1 MWVIWAAD
9 LIWPEAINV
18 HWWFLFA
25 FPGDRTSCKFA
36 AGDEAQNCPRPSA
49 PRHPMAKSLCRI
61 IIFSP
66 SIAQSS
72 PLNMWMEPDARA
84 NLRSQCEWVRAWLPF
99 GAYVHTLRYHT
110 LHCSPHLK
118 LVVNIHFVRHDQRR
132 RRWWYSGGSGD
143 CFPFILFC
151 DKKER
156 YGGSRSLL
164 LWPSGVPW
172 QLVVHIV
179 IKGGYMAIRSPP
191 VGTVSRAIWW
201 QGMSERVTEL
211 RWMNECLLHGYKIK
225 YTTR

>member
-1 MWVIWAAD
+1 M
-9 LIWPEAINV
+9 
-18 HWWFLFA
+18 
-25 FPGDRTSCKFA
+25 G
-36 AGDEAQNCPRPSA
+36 Q
-49 PRHPMAKSLCRI
+49 SLCRI

-84 NLRSQCEWVRAWLPF
+84 NRRQCEWVRAWLPF

-118 LVVNIHFVRHDQRR
+118 LVVNIHFVSHDQRR

-156 YGGSRSLL
+156 SVDRDRCCSGQVVFLGSWPYTLSLK
-164 LWPSGVPW
+164 V
-172 QLVVHIV
+172 
-179 IKGGYMAIRSPP
+179 
-191 VGTVSRAIWW
+191 AIWPYDHPPLERLAERSGGKEW
-201 QGMSERVTEL
+201 VSERVTEL